1 MKQGAYILIIVI
13 LLVGL
18 ILAMNSP
25 DSISMLFIG
34 VMEAVIFLGVSF
46 GVLPVTNYSRAFQT
60 AMENINA
67 ATVDRSGSTWAII
80 ENIEDFF
87 RQRTLDTIFYEYQAK
102 VKGQRESGQILSDI
116 DDYVNEEA
124 LALHSW
130 QSIVTQI
137 PGTLTGLGLLGT
149 FVGLIIGIQGIE
161 FTSVNM
167 ALLSVQSLLSGIQ
180 IAFYTS
186 IAGVILSLMF
196 NILYRLAWNTM
207 VRQLGLFSS
216 DFHRKVVPP
225 VEEQTRYRERR
236 DIRQI
241 TELLDRLPK
250 NQGYSTAAGGNIG
263 GGVHAPS
270 AGNEQIMM
278 PQILSGIRD
287 GEFIFYLQPRC
298 DLNTKAIV
306 GAEALVRWSHGK
318 LGLVSP
324 AVFIPILE
332 SNGYITKLDQY
343 IWERVC
349 ATIQEWVGKG
359 LRPVPI
365 SINVTKTDVLAMDV
379 ADFIS
384 STVAKYA
391 ISPLNLV
398 VEIAENAYF
407 QATTAVIETEKQLRQ
422 KGFRVIVDGFNGD
435 YFALN
440 SVEGF
445 SADSLKLDLRRF
457 SGKQNQAALNDVF
470 MQAQKL
476 RMQMS
481 VEGIEN
487 MEQLTMLRKC
497 GCTEGQGFYLFK
509 PISVE
514 EFEEITS
521 MDKKEKAEKERLEKV
536 RLAKERLEE
545 ERLEKEKLEEEKP
558 EEEKLEEEK
567 LEKEKLEEEKPEEEK
582 LEEEKLEEEKPEE
595 EKPEEE
601 KPEEK
606 K

>member
-34 VMEAVIFLGVSF
+34 VMEAVIFLGVAF
-46 GVLPVTNYSRAFQT
+46 GVLPVTNYSRAFQS

-67 ATVDRSGSTWAII
+67 AAVDRSGSTWAII
-80 ENIEDFF
+80 EKIEEFF

-116 DDYVNEEA
+116 DDYINEEA

-130 QSIVTQI
+130 QSIVSQI

-196 NILYRLAWNTM
+196 NILYRMTWNTM

-216 DFHRKVVPP
+216 EFHKKVVPT

-250 NQGYSTAAGGNIG
+250 NQGYSAAAGGNIG
-263 GGVHAPS
+263 GGVQAP
-270 AGNEQIMM
+270 ATGNEQIMM

-298 DLNTKAIV
+298 DLNTKTIV
-306 GAEALVRWSHGK
+306 GAEALVRWIHGK

-343 IWERVC
+343 IWEQVC
-349 ATIQEWVGKG
+349 ATIQEWVNKG

-379 ADFIS
+379 ANFIS
-384 STVAKYA
+384 SIVTKYS
-391 ISPLNLV
+391 ISPLNLII
-398 VEIAENAYF
+398 EIAENAYF
-407 QATTAVIETEKQLRQ
+407 QATEAVIETEKQLRQ
-422 KGFRVIVDGFNGD
+422 KGFKVIVDGFNGD
-435 YFALN
+435 YFALS

-457 SGKQNQAALNDVF
+457 SGKQSQAALNDVF
-470 MQAQKL
+470 AQASKL
-476 RMQMS
+476 HMQMS

-514 EFEEITS
+514 EFEETTN
-521 MDKKEKAEKERLEKV
+521 MDPNPKGKR
-536 RLAKERLEE
+536 
-545 ERLEKEKLEEEKP
+545 
-558 EEEKLEEEK
+558 
-567 LEKEKLEEEKPEEEK
+567 
-582 LEEEKLEEEKPEE
+582 
-595 EKPEEE
+595 
-601 KPEEK
+601 
-606 K
+606 

>member
-34 VMEAVIFLGVSF
+34 VMEAVIFLGVAF
-46 GVLPVTNYSRAFQT
+46 GVLPVTNYSRAFQS
-60 AMENINA
+60 AMENIDA
-67 ATVDRSGSTWAII
+67 AAVDRSGSTWAII
-80 ENIEDFF
+80 EKLEDFF

-116 DDYVNEEA
+116 DDYINEEA

-216 DFHRKVVPP
+216 EFHRKVVPT

-250 NQGYSTAAGGNIG
+250 NQGYSAAAGGNIG
-263 GGVHAPS
+263 GGGVQAAAP
-270 AGNEQIMM
+270 GNEQIMM

-343 IWERVC
+343 IWEQVC
-349 ATIQEWVGKG
+349 ATIQEWVNKG

-379 ADFIS
+379 AEFIS
-384 STVAKYA
+384 GIVTKYA
-391 ISPLNLV
+391 ISPLNLII
-398 VEIAENAYF
+398 EIAENAYF
-407 QATTAVIETEKQLRQ
+407 QATDAVIETEKQLRQ
-422 KGFRVIVDGFNGD
+422 KGFKVIVDGFNGD
-435 YFALN
+435 YFALS
-440 SVEGF
+440 SVDGF

-470 MQAQKL
+470 AQASKL
-476 RMQMS
+476 HMQMS

-509 PISVE
+509 PISIE
-514 EFEEITS
+514 EFEETTN
-521 MDKKEKAEKERLEKV
+521 MDPNPKGKR
-536 RLAKERLEE
+536 
-545 ERLEKEKLEEEKP
+545 
-558 EEEKLEEEK
+558 
-567 LEKEKLEEEKPEEEK
+567 
-582 LEEEKLEEEKPEE
+582 
-595 EKPEEE
+595 
-601 KPEEK
+601 
-606 K
+606 